1 MAERDYI
8 VRATAADE
16 FVRAFAITSRGI
28 AERAHKAHDLTPV
41 ATAALGRLLSAAAM
55 MGVMMKGDKDV
66 LTVRIDASGPLNG
79 LLATA
84 DSHGN
89 VKGYVGNPNAEAP
102 DRPDGHLGVGAAVG
116 IGVMSVIKDLGLKEP
131 YVGDIELQTG
141 EIAEDITYYF
151 AASEQTPSSVG
162 LGVLVDRDGSVL
174 QSGGFIIQLM
184 PDVPDEV
191 ISVLEAN
198 LKGLPSVTEMLS
210 AGHTPESMLEKVL
223 DGLSPEI
230 TGECGA
236 AFSCNC
242 SKERYK
248 KGLASLGREDLLSLI
263 RGDESVE
270 VVCRFCGRK
279 YEFTAEELKQIADAA
294 TGGNNKNQPECE

>member
-1 MAERDYI
+1 MSETGKDYI

-28 AERAHKAHDLTPV
+28 AETARMAHDLTPV
-41 ATAALGRLLSAAAM
+41 ATAALGRLLSASAM
-55 MGVMMKGDKDV
+55 MGVMMKGDRDM
-66 LTVRIDASGPLNG
+66 LTVRIDSSGPLNG

-116 IGVMSVIKDLGLKEP
+116 IGVLSVIKDLGLKEP

-141 EIAEDITYYF
+141 EIAEDLTYYF

-174 QSGGFIIQLM
+174 QSGGFIVQLM

-191 ISVLEAN
+191 ISQLEVN
-198 LKGLPSVTEMLS
+198 LKSLPSVTEMLS
-210 AGHTPESMLEKVL
+210 AGLTPERILSRVL
-223 DGLSPEI
+223 DGLQPEF

-242 SKERYK
+242 SKERYT
-248 KGLASLGREDLLSLI
+248 KGLASLGKNDLMSLI

-270 VVCRFCGRK
+270 IVCQFCGKK
-279 YEFTAEELKQIADAA
+279 YEFTAQELKTIAEAA
-294 TGGNNKNQPECE
+294 VDR

>member
-16 FVRAFAITSRGI
+16 FVRAFAITSKGI
-28 AERAHKAHDLTPV
+28 AETARKAHDLTPV
-41 ATAALGRLLSAAAM
+41 ATAALGRLLSATAM

-66 LTVRIDASGPLNG
+66 LTVRIDASGPLKG

-89 VKGYVGNPNAEAP
+89 VKGYVGNPAAEAP

-131 YVGDIELQTG
+131 YVGDIELQSG
-141 EIAEDITYYF
+141 EIAEDFTYYF

-162 LGVLVDRDGSVL
+162 LGVLVDRDRSVL
-174 QSGGFIIQLM
+174 QSGGFIVQWM

-191 ISVLEAN
+191 ISQLETN

-210 AGHTPESMLEKVL
+210 SGLTPEGMLLRVL
-223 DGLSPEI
+223 DGLNPEFA
-230 TGECGA
+230 GECDA

-242 SKERYK
+242 SKERYT
-248 KGLASLGREDLLSLI
+248 KGLASLGPEDLLSLI
-263 RGDESVE
+263 HGDESVE
-270 VVCRFCGRK
+270 VVCQFCGKK
-279 YEFTAEELKQIADAA
+279 YEFTADELKMIAEAA
-294 TGGNNKNQPECE
+294 VKG

>member
-1 MAERDYI
+1 MADRDYI

-16 FVRAFAITSRGI
+16 FIRAFAITSRGI
-28 AERAHKAHDLTPV
+28 AETARRAHDLTPV
-41 ATAALGRLLSAAAM
+41 AMAALGRLLSATAM
-55 MGVMMKGDKDV
+55 MGTMMKGDKDV
-66 LTVRIDASGPLNG
+66 LTVRIDASGPLKG

-131 YVGDIELQTG
+131 YVGDIELQSG
-141 EIAEDITYYF
+141 EIAEDFTYYF

-162 LGVLVDRDGSVL
+162 LGVLVDRDRSVL
-174 QSGGFIIQLM
+174 QSGGFIVQLM

-191 ISVLEAN
+191 ITQLETN
-198 LKGLPSVTEMLS
+198 LKALPSVTEMLS
-210 AGHTPESMLEKVL
+210 AGLTPEGMLEKVL
-223 DGLSPEI
+223 AGLQPEF
-230 TGECGA
+230 TGECDA
-236 AFSCNC
+236 TFSCNC
-242 SKERYK
+242 SKERYT

-263 RGDESVE
+263 HGDESVE
-270 VVCRFCGRK
+270 VVCQFCGKK
-279 YEFTAEELKQIADAA
+279 YEFTAEELKTIAEAA
-294 TGGNNKNQPECE
+294 IKR

>member
-1 MAERDYI
+1 MADRDYI

-28 AERAHKAHDLTPV
+28 AETARRAHNLTPV
-41 ATAALGRLLSAAAM
+41 ATAALGRLLSATAM
-55 MGVMMKGDKDV
+55 MGIMMKGDKDV
-66 LTVRIDASGPLNG
+66 LTVRIDASGPLKG

-141 EIAEDITYYF
+141 EIAEDFTYYF

-162 LGVLVDRDGSVL
+162 LGVLVDRDRSVL
-174 QSGGFIIQLM
+174 QSGGFIVQLM

-191 ISVLEAN
+191 ISQLETN
-198 LKGLPSVTEMLS
+198 LKALPSVTEMLS
-210 AGHTPESMLEKVL
+210 AG
-223 DGLSPEI
+223 LSPEGMLERVLEGLNPEF
-230 TGECGA
+230 TGECDA

-242 SKERYK
+242 SKERYT

-263 RGDESVE
+263 HGDESVE
-270 VVCRFCGRK
+270 VVCQFCGKK
-279 YEFTAEELKQIADAA
+279 YEFTADELNKIAEAA
-294 TGGNNKNQPECE
+294 IDR